1 MPIINVELLEG
12 RSPEVLA
19 GLIREL
25 TTAAAHA
32 LDRPESAVRVL
43 VHEVPAHLW
52 GVGGV
57 AAAAATDVGAVV
69 RGPNEP
75 G

>member
-43 VHEVPAHLW
+43 VHEVPAQLW

-57 AAAAATDVGAVV
+57 AASAATDIGAVV